1 MKTLDKASVDLTKRR
16 ILIIDDNPSIHEDY
30 QKILVG
36 HQTDSMELDAEMSE
50 FFGEALQP
58 VEASNSNQTLK
69 IASAFQGQ
77 EGVDMVSAAIAQ
89 GHPFAMAFV
98 DMRMPPGWD
107 GLRTIEEI
115 WKVAPDLQVVICTA
129 YADNTWEEVSQ
140 RLGQKDNLLILK
152 KPFDSIEVFQL
163 AVALTE
169 KWDLAKKARLTQQ
182 ELEQL
187 VEERTAQLQQAAL
200 HDPLTNLANRS
211 KFNDRLEDALNRC
224 KRGNIGAG
232 VILIDVDFFKQIND
246 TKGHAVGDQLLVQ
259 VSHRLSECVRE
270 TDTVA
275 RLGGDEFAIIQ
286 SEVKEPESS
295 RIVLERIHEAISQ
308 PYQLDGEDYNCGFS
322 MGVAMAPTDGLE
334 AEDLLQKA
342 DLALYQAKEDGRG
355 IFRFYDN
362 EIEARIRK
370 AREIENG
377 LHRAIAEKEFELH
390 YQPIISTETNAA
402 CGMEALIRWIH
413 PQHGLISPA
422 DFIPIAE
429 KTRLIIPMG
438 QWIIQQACSDAVDW
452 PEQIRIAI
460 NVSAVQFEKP
470 NFLFDAVITALE
482 KTGLSPHRL
491 ELEITESVLLHE
503 NEAAFSILRV
513 LQEKGVRIVL
523 DDFGT
528 GYSSL
533 SYLRSFAFNK
543 LKLDR
548 SFIHELSDSEE
559 SQAILRAVAGLG
571 QSFAME
577 TTAEGV
583 ENEWQLERIQ
593 LEGFSQVQ
601 GFLYGK
607 PLPAKQTLEFFQ
619 LDHETEPDETSGE

>member
-1 MKTLDKASVDLTKRR
+1 MNMLETENVDLMKRR

-36 HQTDSMELDAEMSE
+36 QSDSMEIDAEMSE
-50 FFGEALQP
+50 FFGESLPPEPKSQ
-58 VEASNSNQTLK
+58 SLQTLQV
-69 IASAFQGQ
+69 ASAFQGQ
-77 EGVDMVSAAIAQ
+77 EGVDMVSAAISQ
-89 GHPFAMAFV
+89 GNPFAMAFV

-107 GLRTIEEI
+107 GLKTIEEV

-129 YADNTWEEVSQ
+129 YSDNTWEEVSQ

-152 KPFDSIEVFQL
+152 KPFDSVEVFQL

-200 HDPLTNLANRS
+200 HDPLTNLANRN
-211 KFNDRLEDALNRC
+211 KFNDRLDAALKRC
-224 KRGNIGAG
+224 KRGDIGAG

-259 VSHRLSECVRE
+259 VAQRLTECVRE

-286 SEVKEPESS
+286 SEVKEPESA
-295 RIVLERIHEAISQ
+295 RIVLERIHNAISQ
-308 PYQLDGEDYNCGFS
+308 PYQLDGEDYHCGFS
-322 MGVAMAPTDGLE
+322 VGIAMAPTDGIE

-355 IFRFYDN
+355 IFRFYDTD
-362 EIEARIRK
+362 IEARVRK
-370 AREIENG
+370 TREVEKG
-377 LHRAIAEKEFELH
+377 LHRAIAEKEFELY
-390 YQPIISTETNAA
+390 YQPIISTETQET

-422 DFIPIAE
+422 DFIPVAE
-429 KTRLIIPMG
+429 KTRLIIPLG
-438 QWIIQQACSDAVDW
+438 QWVIQQACSDAMDW
-452 PEQIRIAI
+452 PDNIRIAI
-460 NVSAVQFEKP
+460 NISAVQFEKP
-470 NFLFDAVITALE
+470 NFLFDAVITAL
-482 KTGLSPHRL
+482 KQTGLSPYRL

-503 NEAAFSILRV
+503 NDNAFSILRL

-533 SYLRSFAFNK
+533 SYLRSFSFNK

-583 ENEWQLERIQ
+583 ENEWQLERVQ

-607 PLPAKQTLEFFQ
+607 PLPAEKTLDLFQ
-619 LDHETEPDETSGE
+619 CQNDDKTD